1 MLHGPIG
8 VNGWVASKL
17 DGTTPDPESA
27 TAPPAS
33 VPRWASI
40 KDSCPHA
47 PSPISSPPLP
57 SSPPDA
63 QHALASTIRTTTGMD
78 HLYTTQFAQAIS
90 TPAMPSS
97 HQLSTPPPTIDP
109 ASTTIKMED
118 LQAAFDTPAPPP
130 SNASS
135 AGSPA
140 PEGRQAKKRKSWGQV
155 LPEPKTNLPP
165 RKRAKT
171 EDEKEQR
178 RIERVK
184 RNRLAAHNSRER
196 KRQEYETLQ
205 AEKDKLEHDLKTAR
219 LAMARMTAELNVYR
233 QKYPGEVPESTFE
246 HLTPVSEY
254 DSFLSATSD
263 TVNPAQTTSTSFPSP
278 VSMTMDSMDSP
289 RDSSCQPETPDFS
302 ETAADFDQTRYPA
315 EILCDLQCQS
325 KALAVCRSPQP
336 LRPQLP
342 AIWAFLTLFNLT
354 LPLTRSLLT
363 LFSTSTSSPTPQT
376 TTQLWTALLA
386 WLTQTS
392 SSAAP
397 SSAKPTSSTL
407 MAFLTPLMQSTS
419 TCRQPLAQLWL
430 ATRLSQRSSISNRSV
445 GRSLRVAARRSRLDG
460 AARRRL
466 RSSLRSRQITGRRQ
480 GFALRKEILSS
491 LESGGLHD
499 GDLRT
504 GRQKES

>member
-1 MLHGPIG
+1 
-8 VNGWVASKL
+8 
-17 DGTTPDPESA
+17 
-27 TAPPAS
+27 
-33 VPRWASI
+33 
-40 KDSCPHA
+40 
-47 PSPISSPPLP
+47 
-57 SSPPDA
+57 
-63 QHALASTIRTTTGMD
+63 MD

-325 KALAVCRSPQP
+325 KALAPIDS
-336 LRPQLP
+336 
-342 AIWAFLTLFNLT
+342 LFDFDQF
-354 LPLTRSLLT
+354 PD
-363 LFSTSTSSPTPQT
+363 T
-376 TTQLWTALLA
+376 TNNNTVVDSASGLVDTDVFF
-386 WLTQTS
+386 
-392 SSAAP
+392 SSAIFGQADLLHP
-397 SSAKPTSSTL
+397 YGLSDPLDAKHFDLQTASGATL
-407 MAFLTPLMQSTS
+407 VSDEA
-419 TCRQPLAQLWL
+419 LAAEQ
-430 ATRLSQRSSISNRSV
+430 
-445 GRSLRVAARRSRLDG
+445 
-460 AARRRL
+460 
-466 RSSLRSRQITGRRQ
+466 
-480 GFALRKEILSS
+480 
-491 LESGGLHD
+491 H
-499 GDLRT
+499 
-504 GRQKES
+504 